1 MRGSIAPS
9 GGASE
14 FWRGGRGGGCV
25 GPPDGRGR
33 WSDENVA
40 RNQTFTRGPSFDT
53 AGAAPDNYTFDHRRS
68 FPARH
73 GGIAA
78 GSLGGQED
86 ATEVE
91 QAEVERLLMKPTAR
105 RRLGKYVLL
114 GRLGHGGMGKIYL
127 AYHPGPAGIEK
138 LLVIKRLH
146 SHLTNDELLVSSFL
160 DEARLSMA
168 LTHPNIVHTF
178 DVGEV
183 EGRYF
188 MVMEHIDGQNLGVLL
203 RTAKRSGQYPSSDT
217 WAGLFLSVLE
227 GLHAAHTAHDAR
239 GRPLNIIHRD
249 VSPQNVLITYDGTP
263 KLVDFGI
270 AKAAMRINE
279 TDAGVLKGKYAYMS
293 PEQCEGHDLDP
304 RSDVFSA
311 GIVLWEMLAGRRL
324 YKSDSVLRSVERI
337 LHEQP
342 ISPVKVNADCDPA
355 LARVVLKSL
364 QKKPSQ
370 RFGSAEE
377 FRDALEDAL
386 RRQGSPF
393 KKSMLRELMH
403 TCFGDVMA
411 RQRQVLD
418 RCLAGDIPTEDSG
431 DSETGRPK
439 GNFDGDSQSD
449 LKVPEIGI
457 SIDMEPTTP
466 SQARVSPLVTQ
477 EGDSELAGLP
487 QKTGMATRQER
498 KTPGTPGVAPD
509 AATAAFDA
517 PHLPAASRPRRS
529 VWLAVALLMFLV
541 VLAVGGV
548 LISGAADPLIAELS
562 SSTSA
567 NGAGAG
573 QQGGDGTNASSN
585 DGNESATHTGGG
597 RAASDRVAGDEGA
610 DSADKQRVT
619 AESGEG
625 RAAIDDNDDDRDG
638 NDDDRIADARASDDR
653 VDDDRAD
660 RVDKKRRAR
669 RARRRARRG
678 RRDRDDRVAAA
689 ESSTS
694 ADDDDD
700 DTGQDDDAERE
711 RQERAERE
719 AREAQAAK
727 EREAQK
733 AKERERERA
742 VVGTGKITLATSPWV
757 EVFLNGKKLGNTPLV
772 NVTVPAGELTLRLT
786 NADEGIDQSYFLVV
800 ETGKTTKKR
809 LGLK

>member
-1 MRGSIAPS
+1 
-9 GGASE
+9 
-14 FWRGGRGGGCV
+14 
-25 GPPDGRGR
+25 
-33 WSDENVA
+33 
-40 RNQTFTRGPSFDT
+40 
-53 AGAAPDNYTFDHRRS
+53 
-68 FPARH
+68 
-73 GGIAA
+73 
-78 GSLGGQED
+78 
-86 ATEVE
+86 VE

-203 RTAKRSGQYPSSDT
+203 RTAKRSGNYPPSDT

-249 VSPQNVLITYDGTP
+249 ISPQNVLITYDGTP

-293 PEQCEGHDLDP
+293 PEQCEGHELDP

-337 LHEQP
+337 LHEPP
-342 ISPVKVNADCDPA
+342 ISPVKVNAECDPA
-355 LARVVLKSL
+355 LARVVLKAL
-364 QKKPSQ
+364 QKKPTQ
-370 RFGSAEE
+370 RFSSAED
-377 FRDALEDAL
+377 FRDALEDVQ
-386 RRQGSPF
+386 RRQGSAF

-411 RQRQVLD
+411 RQREVLD

-431 DSETGRPK
+431 DSEAGQPRGR
-439 GNFDGDSQSD
+439 FESDSQSD

-457 SIDMEPTTP
+457 SVDMEPTTP
-466 SQARVSPLVTQ
+466 SKVRVSPLVTE

-498 KTPGTPGVAPD
+498 KTPGVPEVAPS
-509 AATAAFDA
+509 AATAAYEAQDVV
-517 PHLPAASRPRRS
+517 SEPRRKRRGL
-529 VWLAVALLMFLV
+529 LAAALLLFFV
-541 VLAVGGV
+541 IVAVGAV
-548 LISGAADPLIAELS
+548 FVSGAADPLIADLTGAPPTDGDTTREPDRS
-562 SSTSA
+562 SAAT
-567 NGAGAG
+567 
-573 QQGGDGTNASSN
+573 GGDGDTAADAEAPANGRGREVASS
-585 DGNESATHTGGG
+585 DSEPGAAGPGGDDQASSSPQDSREAEAG
-597 RAASDRVAGDEGA
+597 DDRPKAQASDRPPDE
-610 DSADKQRVT
+610 R
-619 AESGEG
+619 AEP
-625 RAAIDDNDDDRDG
+625 DR
-638 NDDDRIADARASDDR
+638 
-653 VDDDRAD
+653 
-660 RVDKKRRAR
+660 KRRNR
-669 RARRRARRG
+669 RERRRVRKP
-678 RRDRDDRVAAA
+678 RRDRDGAT
-689 ESSTS
+689 TS
-694 ADDDDD
+694 ASAASSGDTDDGDAEREAA
-700 DTGQDDDAERE
+700 AERE
-711 RQERAERE
+711 RQATAERE
-719 AREAQAAK
+719 VKEAQAAK
-727 EREAQK
+727 EREA
-733 AKERERERA
+733 REARERA
-742 VVGTGKITLATSPWV
+742 RAQAATGKLTLATSPWV
-757 EVFLNGKKLGNTPLV
+757 EVFLGGKKLGNTPLV
-772 NVTVPAGELTLRLT
+772 NVPVPSGELTLRLK
-786 NADEGIDQSYFLVV
+786 NAEEGIDQAYFLVV
-800 ETGKTTKKR
+800 KPGKTTKKR